1 MKARVIPGASRG
13 VEESAREGPRPTARE
28 IPRWREVQQASR
40 SNTSTEKK
48 PSANEKSTVKQAQCR
63 IERAERFA

>member
-40 SNTSTEKK
+40 NNTSEVQKNTERQRKIYCK
-48 PSANEKSTVKQAQCR
+48 TSTV
-63 IERAERFA
+63 

>member
-40 SNTSTEKK
+40 NNTLHKYRKK
-48 PSANEKSTVKQAQCR
+48 P
-63 IERAERFA
+63 ERQRKIYC

>member
-28 IPRWREVQQASR
+28 IPRWRHWVERSVQQR
-40 SNTSTEKK
+40 LVETTQVQKK
-48 PSANEKSTVKQAQCR
+48 N
-63 IERAERFA
+63 RAPTKNLLLNKHSVG

>member
-28 IPRWREVQQASR
+28 IPRWREVK
-40 SNTSTEKK
+40 EKWCSKLVETTQVQKKNRAPTK
-48 PSANEKSTVKQAQCR
+48 PLLLTKHSVG
-63 IERAERFA
+63 

>member
-40 SNTSTEKK
+40 NNTSRNSYRKKTERQRKIY
-48 PSANEKSTVKQAQCR
+48 C
-63 IERAERFA
+63 